1 MRPEAAANKSG
12 RIVIQV
18 TCSKQALHSPD
29 CQGTGVSVALLT
41 AISGCSNQNREVTVS
56 RISIDVGGTFT
67 DCLVLDADN
76 NLRQFKSPT
85 TPDDPSLGFMNSLEK
100 AAAGY
105 DQSLDSFVADVELL
119 IHGTT
124 LATNTLINE
133 NGAKTGMI
141 TTEGFRDV
149 IEIRRGYKNIRTSMY
164 DVFVPPYK
172 PLIPRFLRKEVEER
186 MLFSGE
192 THTPLNE
199 ADVREAAEQLKE
211 QGVESL
217 AVCLLH
223 SYANPEHEQRVAEI
237 ASEVLDDVYVTSSH
251 EILPVWREWERFS
264 TTAVSAY
271 VGPAVK
277 RYLSALVQRLKDT
290 GFGGNL
296 LLMLS
301 DGLVETVEYCIP
313 RVVYLIGSGP
323 AAAPA
328 AAHYAGK
335 EAGFS
340 NLLSFDMGG
349 TSIDIGHIQ
358 NGEIPTTT
366 DAWVQD
372 EKVSMK
378 MVDVHSAGAGG
389 GSIAWIDSLGL
400 LRVGPQSAGSDPGPA
415 CYGKGGEQPA
425 VTDADLVLGYVPADF
440 FLGGEIPLDE
450 AKAKAA
456 IEQKIAKPLGM
467 SVPQAAQAILTT
479 VTAFMADAITEI
491 STRRG
496 YDLREMAI
504 VAGGG
509 AGPVHAPFIAAH
521 LGAPHVVIP
530 AVAATF
536 SAFGMLAMDVGR
548 NYARSYITR
557 ATDLDVGRVQGLYD
571 DMESEALSGFEQL
584 HVAPEDG
591 IFARTAEL
599 RYIGQFHEVE
609 VAVPGGRLTE
619 TELEQVI
626 ENFHRKHE
634 ELYTFNM
641 RWKGV
646 ELLTFRLRATVP
658 KAPFELSKVAKGTK
672 DASAALKRR
681 RLCWFDGKEIDTP
694 VYEGEKLL
702 AGNSIKGPAIIE
714 ELATTVVVP
723 NNFAMTVDGR
733 RNYILTNNEAVAR
746 A

>member
-1 MRPEAAANKSG
+1 M
-12 RIVIQV
+12 
-18 TCSKQALHSPD
+18 
-29 CQGTGVSVALLT
+29 
-41 AISGCSNQNREVTVS
+41 S

-67 DCLVLDADN
+67 DCLVLDADGD
-76 NLRQFKSPT
+76 LRQFKSPT
-85 TPDDPSLGFMNSLEK
+85 TPDDPSVGFMNSLEK
-100 AAAGY
+100 AAVGY
-105 DQSLDSFVADVELL
+105 DQSLERFVSDVELL

-124 LATNTLINE
+124 LATNTLINQ

-141 TTEGFRDV
+141 TTKGFRDV
-149 IEIRRGYKNIRTSMY
+149 VEIRRGYKNIRTSMY
-164 DVFVPPYK
+164 DVFVPPYE
-172 PLIPRFLRKEVEER
+172 PLVPRFLRKEVQER
-186 MLFSGE
+186 ALFSGE
-192 THTPLNE
+192 IHTALDE
-199 ADVREAAEQLKE
+199 AEAKELAEQLKE
-211 QGVESL
+211 EGVESL

-223 SYANPEHEQRVAEI
+223 SYANPEHEQKVADI
-237 ASEVLDDVYVTSSH
+237 AAEVMDDTYITSSH

-277 RYLSALVQRLKDT
+277 RYLNMLVDRLKDT

-328 AAHYAGK
+328 AAHYTGM
-335 EAGFS
+335 EAGFN

-372 EKVSMK
+372 EKVSIK

-400 LRVGPQSAGSDPGPA
+400 LRVGPQSSGSDPGPA

-440 FLGGEIPLDE
+440 FLGGDIPLDE
-450 AKAKAA
+450 EESKKAIK
-456 IEQKIAKPLGM
+456 EKIAEPLGM
-467 SVPQAAQAILTT
+467 TVPEAAQAILTT
-479 VTAFMADAITEI
+479 VTAFMADEITEI

-521 LGAPHVVIP
+521 LGAPHVLIP

-557 ATDLDVGRVQGLYD
+557 AKDLDIARVRGLYD
-571 DMESEALSGFEQL
+571 EMESEALGGFEQL

-591 IFARTAEL
+591 VFTRTAEL

-609 VAVPGGRLTE
+609 VDVPNGKLSE
-619 TELEQVI
+619 ADLEQVI
-626 ENFHRKHE
+626 ENFHKKHE
-634 ELYTFNM
+634 DLYTFNM

-646 ELLTFRLRATVP
+646 ELLTFRLRATAP
-658 KAPFELSKVAKGTK
+658 KAPFELSKVAKGKK

-681 RLCWFDGKEIDTP
+681 RQCWFDGKEIDTP
-694 VYEGEKLL
+694 VYEGGKLL
-702 AGNSIKGPAIIE
+702 AGNQIDGPAIIE
-714 ELATTVVVP
+714 ELTTTVVVP
-723 NNFAMTVDGR
+723 NNFTLAVDNR
-733 RNYILTNNEAVAR
+733 RNYILTNNDAGDR